1 MRQQDIPNNLR
12 IGNTNERRK
21 QLLETRKSIIY
32 EINNELNQR
41 IFITVLKVVEKVTIY
56 NHRFN

>member
-32 EINNELNQR
+32 EINNELNLR
-41 IFITVLKVVEKVTIY
+41 IFITVLKVVEKVT
-56 NHRFN
+56 NL